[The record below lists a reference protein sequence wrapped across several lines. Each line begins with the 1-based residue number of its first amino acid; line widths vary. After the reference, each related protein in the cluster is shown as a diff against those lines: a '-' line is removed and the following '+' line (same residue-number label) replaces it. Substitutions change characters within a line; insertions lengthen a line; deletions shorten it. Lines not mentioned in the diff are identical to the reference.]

1 MNKIKSNSNISKLK
15 VDILNHKK
23 SLINLSF
30 QKSTGQL
37 EKTSGIKKTKKAIA
51 KLKTEISK
59 LNGEKNA

>member
-37 EKTSGIKKTKKAIA
+37 EKTSSIKKTKKAIA